1 MAPTDISYRS
11 SYVHSSAATIIH
23 VPLSHEKEQSTDH
36 IIDLTDVDDEVP
48 DNSPESINRPTILTS
63 SVMVG
68 CGLSLLIILML
79 GFGLSTLV
87 YESLEDGKYIRF
99 GLLIFLPA
107 SISLSLF
114 FFIVI
119 FGNFFQA
126 FGPVSSLQ
134 TNSRYNSPIKPNLA
148 RALAEGMTLPL
159 ITIQM
164 PVYKEGL
171 EAVIKPTIN
180 SLKTAISHYES
191 RGGKT
196 LRSLLHKSGWTNWC
210 LGTAKILIN
219 DDGLAYLPEEDVE
232 KRKTFYRDN
241 NIGWV
246 ARPKHGDNF
255 IRKGK
260 FKKASNMNFALNL
273 SIKVEDAM
281 LSQLEQHMKNEKTDL
296 INVSQEEQMYQN
308 SLAQVLR
315 ENPQAQAEGDIRIGE
330 IILIVDSDT
339 RVVSS
344 FLIPGGFECIIDA
357 DGRNSSQKT
366 V

>member
-1 MAPTDISYRS
+1 MLTKQIWGDQAAIVSLMAPTNISYRS
-11 SYVHSSAATIIH
+11 SYVNSSAASFVH
-23 VPLSHEKEQSTDH
+23 VPLSNEKNESTDH
-36 IIDLTDVDDEVP
+36 IIDITDVYDEAS

-68 CGLSLLIILML
+68 CGLFLLIVLML

-87 YESLEDGKYIRF
+87 YESLEDGNYIRF
-99 GLLIFLPA
+99 ALLIFLPA

-126 FGPVSSLQ
+126 FGPVSSLL
-134 TNSRYNSPIKPNLA
+134 TNSRYNSPVKPNLA

-171 EAVIKPTIN
+171 EGVIKPTVD
-180 SLKTAISHYES
+180 SLKIAISHYES
-191 RGGKT
+191 RGGKI
-196 LRSLLHKSGWTNWC
+196 LRPLLHKSNWTDWC

-219 DDGLAYLPEEDVE
+219 DDGLACIPEEDAE
-232 KRKTFYRDN
+232 KRKMFYRDN
-241 NIGWV
+241 NIGWI

-260 FKKASNMNFALNL
+260 FKKASNMNYALNL

-281 LSQLEQHMKNEKTDL
+281 LSQLQQHAINEKTEL
-296 INVSQEEQMYQN
+296 INSYQEEQMYKE
-308 SLAQVLR
+308 SLAQVLK
-315 ENPQAQAEGDIRIGE
+315 ENPRAQAEGDIRIGE

-339 RVVSS
+339 RVVSQVPNTLR
-344 FLIPGGFECIIDA
+344 F
-357 DGRNSSQKT
+357 
-366 V
+366 